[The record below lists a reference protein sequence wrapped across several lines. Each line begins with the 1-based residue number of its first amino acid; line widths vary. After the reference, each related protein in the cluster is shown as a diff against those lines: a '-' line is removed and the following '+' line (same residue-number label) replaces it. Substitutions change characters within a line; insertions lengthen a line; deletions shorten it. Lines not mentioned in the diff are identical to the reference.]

1 MNDEAAFHLNGVWAM
16 AVYPIT
22 EGLDFGVTVVPA
34 VKGSKHYTWGDSHSL
49 IFPRAG
55 KVDTKKL
62 EAAVTFAKWIVEH
75 SYEWAKA
82 GHLPVVK
89 SVRESEEFLNL
100 PMRNNYME
108 AAKLAVLA
116 PSIRGWSEF
125 RTEMWETCQS
135 MFIGDITPEKAA
147 DLIIEKANDILW

>member
-1 MNDEAAFHLNGVWAM
+1 
-16 AVYPIT
+16 
-22 EGLDFGVTVVPA
+22 
-34 VKGSKHYTWGDSHSL
+34 
-49 IFPRAG
+49 
-55 KVDTKKL
+55 
-62 EAAVTFAKWIVEH
+62 
-75 SYEWAKA
+75 
-82 GHLPVVK
+82 
-89 SVRESEEFLNL
+89 LNL